1 METITRRAMVMR
13 AFSPSAPIASKAL
26 FAGRHEQMSEL
37 INIAYQSGQHAVIYG
52 ERGVGKTSLARVMK
66 EVFDTPNSWT
76 SYYTCS
82 SGDTFASIWR
92 GVLSDFPM
100 TEERVHAGFAS
111 GTSIKVKSLADL
123 LNDSDPT
130 PNEVRRALELLGEA
144 DGTAVIFIDEFDRPV
159 DSATRA
165 QFADMI
171 KILSDQVAPITLV
184 LVGVADD
191 IDELISEHASIQR
204 ALVQIQMPRMTR
216 DELIEIISQGMR
228 SANLSFHRKFAER
241 VVRISQGLPHYTHLL
256 AQHAGVNAVM
266 NEREK
271 VLEGDFET
279 AVKSALSSVSQTV
292 REKYHRATYSNR
304 ETLYKQVLLACAM
317 VEKDDLGT
325 FGAPDVRDKLSDV
338 TGRRYEI
345 PSFANHLTDFS
356 SLDGPRGGILA
367 KRGTQRRFRYRFID
381 PLMPPF
387 ILMKGSAEGLVSG
400 VT

>member
-1 METITRRAMVMR
+1 MR

-37 INIAYQSGQHAVIYG
+37 INIAYQRGQHAVIYG

-66 EVFDTPNSWT
+66 EVFETPNSWT

-92 GVLSDFPM
+92 GILSDFSM
-100 TEERVHAGFAS
+100 TEEQPRAGFAS
-111 GTSIKVKSLADL
+111 GFSSKSKTLADFL
-123 LNDSDPT
+123 DADPT
-130 PNEVRRALELLGEA
+130 PNEVRRALDILGEV
-144 DGTAVIFIDEFDRPV
+144 DGTAVIFIDEFDRPT
-159 DSATRA
+159 DPATRS
-165 QFADMI
+165 QFADTV
-171 KILSDQVAPITLV
+171 KILSDQAVPVTLV

-191 IDELISEHASIQR
+191 IDELIAEHASIQR
-204 ALVQIQMPRMTR
+204 AVVQIHMPRMTS
-216 DELIEIISQGMR
+216 DELTEIVTQGMR
-228 SANLSFHRKFAER
+228 SANLSAEPIFAER

-256 AQHAGVNAVM
+256 AQHAGVNAVAD
-266 NEREK
+266 ERDR
-271 VLEGDFET
+271 VLERDFEA
-279 AVKSALSSVSQTV
+279 AVKSALNSVSQTV
-292 REKYHRATYSNR
+292 REKYHRATFSNR
-304 ETLYKQVLLACAM
+304 ETLYRQVLLACAM
-317 VEKDDLGT
+317 AEKDDLGT
-325 FGAPDVRDKLSDV
+325 FGAPDVREKLSEV

-356 SLDGPRGGILA
+356 TFDGPRGGILA

-387 ILMKGSAEGLVSG
+387 ILMKGSADGLVSG